1 MPLWQLSQ
9 KEQAEVRKLDADTG
23 AVLIDSGTISPQE
36 ERERVAA
43 DETNGYH
50 SLDLGDDDDDGVPDA
65 VPGAPPPVEDEPQ
78 EDANA

>member
-1 MPLWQLSQ
+1 M
-9 KEQAEVRKLDADTG
+9 
-23 AVLIDSGTISPQE
+23 LIDSGAISPQE

-50 SLDLGDDDDDGVPDA
+50 SLDVSDDDDDGLPDA
-65 VPGAPPPVEDEPQ
+65 VPGAPPPL